1 MSNQTSNVM
10 SSRKQIS
17 LIAENSFLFA
27 NTPDVVYSIKIIV
40 SADKKHIAFQV
51 IKIKKKYSLLYKGG
65 NAVNAFELNGD
76 DVKAF
81 VKKLGWC
88 IYNHYFVIKELSK
101 KQMMLDVHFENFN
114 QNILL
119 ELVEESGNEDCNSN
133 NNSMNNDNNNKL
145 IETLKQTIQY
155 QDQKINHLENKQKEL
170 YEKIASFEKTIVY
183 LSNKLKD
190 LDKNNNTS
198 NNNNIT
204 QHISTSNDLNSLK
217 QHINTLGN
225 NVPNYND
232 TMMQSQR
239 LFHKKISMDLPPQ
252 NAMEISQR
260 PMRSFQRGAT
270 AENMDTMMMSSQPP
284 SRVNKNMQFPSNKSQ
299 IIMNESEQNM
309 LKQWINPNK
318 KLTFDLIFSSL
329 YSPLSISSFH
339 QSCDKIRPTL
349 ILILTD
355 NGYRIG
361 GFVTKPWDIDPNSK
375 SKKDE
380 FSFIFSLDLC
390 EKYTIL
396 NSNSSSAL
404 FYTQNSI
411 VGFGNDLFINDQSKG
426 FKSYCHHPT
435 LYCPDHQGRSIT
447 NGKKEFN
454 VKLMEVFAVK
464 FS

>member
-1 MSNQTSNVM
+1 MSNQPNNVQ

-17 LIAENSFLFA
+17 LLGENSFLFA
-27 NTPDVVYSIKIIV
+27 NTPDVIYSIKIIV
-40 SADKKHIAFQV
+40 SGDKKHIAFHV
-51 IKIKKKYSLLYKGG
+51 IKIKKKCSLLYKGG
-65 NAVNAFELNGD
+65 NAVNAFGLNSD
-76 DVKAF
+76 DVKGF

-88 IYNHYFVIKELSK
+88 IYNHYFVIQELSK

-119 ELVEESGNEDCNSN
+119 ELAEESGNENCNSN
-133 NNSMNNDNNNKL
+133 NSIHNDNNNKL
-145 IETLKQTIQY
+145 IDTLKQTIQY

-190 LDKNNNTS
+190 LEKNNT
-198 NNNNIT
+198 NNNKT
-204 QHISTSNDLNSLK
+204 QHIPISSDLNSISVNSK
-217 QHINTLGN
+217 QQNTNAIGN
-225 NVPNYND
+225 VTYNND
-232 TMMQSQR
+232 NMNQSQK
-239 LFHKKISMDLPPQ
+239 LFHKQVSMEMPQ
-252 NAMEISQR
+252 NVMEMSQR
-260 PMRSFQRGAT
+260 PIRPFQRGAT
-270 AENMDTMMMSSQPP
+270 AENVDTMMISSQPP

-299 IIMNESEQNM
+299 IIINESEQNM
-309 LKQWINPNK
+309 LRQWINPNK
-318 KLTFDLIFSSL
+318 KLTFELIFSSL

-349 ILILTD
+349 IVILTD
-355 NGYRIG
+355 NGCRIG

-390 EKYTIL
+390 EKYTIS
-396 NSNSSSAL
+396 NSNTSSAL

-411 VGFGNDLFINDQSKG
+411 VGFGNDLLINDQSKG
-426 FKSYCHHPT
+426 FKSYCHHPIM
-435 LYCPDHQGRSIT
+435 YCPDHQGRSIT
-447 NGKKEFN
+447 KGKKEFN
-454 VKLMEVFAVK
+454 VQLMEAFAVK